1 MDKLGMSLEI
11 FSDEDFFRRMFRK
24 SESTRTEN
32 SARISLKIFDVF
44 CKHQD
49 TTREEMIRMYQK
61 LYKESDIRSICL
73 SLDKFVN
80 FLDQDHEGI
89 SKRKSPKT
97 IKTYFGFVKSYL
109 RICHGVKISVEDI
122 KDYIQFPKPRKV
134 PRKAISL
141 KFLKKI
147 CNNASPQ
154 RRALYYT
161 LISSG
166 MRLGEALSLTKKNF
180 HTNENPVRISLDA
193 EITKTK
199 ESRETFITSEAFEK
213 VQPIL
218 ESKTDTE
225 FVFTD
230 FKDNVH
236 AVINEDQ
243 VFGNLRKRLGLTE
256 KYPNSC
262 RYEISIHGFRG
273 YFHTKAS
280 QKHGSEYAN
289 ALDGHG
295 AYLKQYYQLTPE
307 ERATK
312 YNELEPSLLIESIK
326 TESDKTKDKMIDEL
340 KEQMVKMQDAM
351 IRADILDKSD

>member
-1 MDKLGMSLEI
+1 MSLEL
-11 FSDEDFFRRMFRK
+11 FTDEDYFSRMFRK
-24 SESTRTEN
+24 SESKRTEH
-32 SARISLKIFDVF
+32 SARVSLKIFDIF
-44 CKHQD
+44 CKHQG
-49 TTREEMIRMYQK
+49 TTINEMIEMYQK
-61 LYKESDIRSICL
+61 LSKESDIRSICL

-109 RICHGVKISVEDI
+109 RICHGVKVSIDDV

-134 PRKAISL
+134 PRKAIPIKVL
-141 KFLKKI
+141 KLI

-180 HTNENPVRISLDA
+180 HTNENPVRITIDA
-193 EITKTK
+193 ENTKTK

-218 ESKTDTE
+218 ESKGDDE
-225 FVFTD
+225 FVFTEY
-230 FKDNVH
+230 KDNIQ

-243 VFGNLRKRLGLTE
+243 VFGDLRVRLGLTE
-256 KYPNSC
+256 RYIEQYFDAKHINLEELAVKY
-262 RYEISIHGFRG
+262 G
-273 YFHTKAS
+273 
-280 QKHGSEYAN
+280 
-289 ALDGHG
+289 
-295 AYLKQYYQLTPE
+295 
-307 ERATK
+307 
-312 YNELEPSLLIESIK
+312 
-326 TESDKTKDKMIDEL
+326 L
-340 KEQMVKMQDAM
+340 KEQ
-351 IRADILDKSD
+351 RTILLPCKQPDFNEVSN